1 MILSNRRI
9 PLLRGSLVV
18 AVAALIPAVAGC
30 AAGANSPTLHWHQ
43 PTPGASVVIDNV
55 IRLNNVFV
63 LGPAPAATFPVGSSA
78 GLFLAVSNDGRADQL
93 VRITAPGTATSVL
106 LPGNGI
112 SVGYQ
117 RTVLLQGPAAQV
129 ILQGLTRPLH
139 GGQYVPMV
147 FYFKRAGAVHLNVPV
162 MPRAASYATY
172 SPAPAPASP
181 TPIPSA
187 TAAGTHKPRHRGAAK
202 PTPSPSG

>member
-1 MILSNRRI
+1 VILSSRRI

-18 AVAALIPAVAGC
+18 AAAALVPAVAGC

-63 LGPAPAATFPVGSSA
+63 LGPAPAATFPIGSSA

-93 VRITAPGTATSVL
+93 VKITAPGTATSVL

-117 RTVLLQGPAAQV
+117 RTVLLQGPAPQV
-129 ILQGLTRPLH
+129 ILQGLIRPLR

-147 FYFKRAGAVHLNVPV
+147 FYFKRAGAVRLNVPV
-162 MPRAASYATY
+162 MPRAASYATF
-172 SPAPAPASP
+172 SPAPASP

-187 TAAGTHKPRHRGAAK
+187 TAKGGHKSRHGAPA
-202 PTPSPSG
+202 TPSPSPSG